1 MLFENLISGI
11 LATLIGTLII
21 KIFSNLKT
29 KSENESTPNQM
40 VTSMRM
46 IKLARNQFFFVL
58 LYLLAV
64 IAFLVSG
71 LTRQQT
77 VLVFISVTSL
87 FSFILL
93 WGSFDLVYK
102 VVQKSFYQGKQN
114 ATNQKGYNKD

>member
-46 IKLARNQFFFVL
+46 IELARNQFFFVL

>member
-46 IKLARNQFFFVL
+46 IELARNQFFFVL

-114 ATNQKGYNKD
+114 ATNQKGYNKY